1 MAHRAYE
8 LVIEWDANGLQSHA
22 GRSYNDLYSLLEF
35 LNTNRF
41 RQYVPCL
48 GSQHSDFLTRLS
60 TWLDNVQSSDDKRTL
75 MEVVPELL
83 FFGREEFTKLH
94 QAALSGPVTRWI
106 IDLLDLRFDDPNLQ
120 ATLHKE
126 THFHT
131 WYCPVSDSMPIGDF
145 YHVNNLGGIDHRPDF
160 RSLHKFGDIGRV
172 RDYMT
177 HHENARGE
185 PSPLNRIVL
194 LEDFVGGGTQLE
206 AVEFASGLSPD
217 LPVLF
222 VPMIICPRGVEKTR
236 ALMGRYGNL
245 RYCPLIELSSD
256 LFVNRNECLG
266 NTALGQAIR
275 QLAETTYT
283 HVVGDNSSKPL
294 PYTLFGFRETGALV
308 VMYSNTPANTLALV
322 HHESNTWRALF
333 PRSARIR

>member
-1 MAHRAYE
+1 
-8 LVIEWDANGLQSHA
+8 
-22 GRSYNDLYSLLEF
+22 
-35 LNTNRF
+35 
-41 RQYVPCL
+41 
-48 GSQHSDFLTRLS
+48 
-60 TWLDNVQSSDDKRTL
+60 
-75 MEVVPELL
+75 
-83 FFGREEFTKLH
+83 
-94 QAALSGPVTRWI
+94 
-106 IDLLDLRFDDPNLQ
+106 
-120 ATLHKE
+120 
-126 THFHT
+126 
-131 WYCPVSDSMPIGDF
+131 
-145 YHVNNLGGIDHRPDF
+145 
-160 RSLHKFGDIGRV
+160 
-172 RDYMT
+172 
-177 HHENARGE
+177 
-185 PSPLNRIVL
+185 LNRIVL